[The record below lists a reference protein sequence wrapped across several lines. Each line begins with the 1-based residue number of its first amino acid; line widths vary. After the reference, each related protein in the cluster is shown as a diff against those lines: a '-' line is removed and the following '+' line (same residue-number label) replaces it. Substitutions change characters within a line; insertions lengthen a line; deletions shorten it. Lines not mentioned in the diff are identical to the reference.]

1 MAISFSFPFKKSK
14 RKQVDPTYQMYQ
26 QDYGNSL
33 QQNDEYYSQNQLPN
47 YSQNQQPVTQTENQ
61 QNNFFGFV
69 PKKDENYYKPYNF
82 ENPAL
87 LTPNEL
93 QSSQNFAG
101 GSQPIPIPKNSQNQQ
116 SNQSNSKFT
125 NQFSFSEQF
134 EDKNAKSSG
143 KMPNQNS
150 NYAHSSNQVPI
161 SNSTYFQKPSQTN
174 SMGRA
179 FGQFKDNFAD
189 NFDQDFATPVNNP
202 YNNSKVAFQ
211 TESKFNGV
219 VNNLSTPSPRNP
231 ENQFQNQANFN
242 GFNLDNTFKNNS
254 GNLAQSVNNY
264 GQNQLML
271 SDHTEP
277 DDYGDYDDIEENF
290 QKEYY
295 NPYQKKSNRSLY
307 IAAFTMLFVSAT
319 IFTFTFNSYQ
329 QKQNR
334 SAVAGVLESQ
344 STNSN
349 SNSSKSVKK
358 GVAVLDEEGYKKW
371 IEEKNNNKFSAT
383 DEDLDNDGLTN
394 GEEFLLQTN
403 PLKDKTCNDKTDVEN
418 LVALVDPSSCKA
430 MDLSSE
436 ENVKKF
442 SKFINIPKVREEFL
456 TDIQKKDATI
466 DLGDKKKSVLSVF
479 EIAAFTDLDK
489 LNPENIKQTSKLNET
504 KLTYLEM
511 VSKIG
516 KYIQL
521 YRSQDPI
528 DRNYASPVHPAVYL
542 DTALKYDVPLKYM
555 LAIARSESR
564 FGTDRFDNEGNL
576 TRPGE
581 FKNIYSLGLDDS
593 GNNHGFETWEK
604 GVEAFGKWYQR
615 FQKRGIK
622 DCSKWRIYNP
632 NGDYCA
638 KIEASANEIQTFLD
652 KK

>member
-1 MAISFSFPFKKSK
+1 
-14 RKQVDPTYQMYQ
+14 MYQ

-33 QQNDEYYSQNQLPN
+33 QQSDEYYEQNQPQS
-47 YSQNQQPVTQTENQ
+47 YSNPNQ
-61 QNNFFGFV
+61 QNPQLRQQGSSQTNNFLGFV
-69 PKKDENYYKPYNF
+69 PKQDDSYYKPYNF

-93 QSSQNFAG
+93 QSSQKFVGNF
-101 GSQPIPIPKNSQNQQ
+101 QPIPIPKNPQQQSYSQNQSQ
-116 SNQSNSKFT
+116 N
-125 NQFSFSEQF
+125 
-134 EDKNAKSSG
+134 
-143 KMPNQNS
+143 PIQNS
-150 NYAHSSNQVPI
+150 NFSSNTQFQNNIQTPNNSALLPKNHQMENSS
-161 SNSTYFQKPSQTN
+161 SN
-174 SMGRA
+174 A
-179 FGQFKDNFAD
+179 FGQFKD

-202 YNNSKVAFQ
+202 YNNSKVTFQ
-211 TESKFNGV
+211 TESKFNGIA
-219 VNNLSTPSPRNP
+219 NNLQNTQNTRINQ
-231 ENQFQNQANFN
+231 ENKFQNQANFN

-254 GNLAQSVNNY
+254 QNFAESSTNNY
-264 GQNQLML
+264 GQNQNQLML
-271 SDHTEP
+271 WDKEP
-277 DDYGDYDDIEENF
+277 DDYEDYDELEEDF

-307 IAAFTMLFVSAT
+307 ITAFVMLFVSAT

-334 SAVAGVLESQ
+334 SAVAGVLETQ
-344 STNSN
+344 SISS
-349 SNSSKSVKK
+349 SNSSSRTKK

-371 IEEKNNNKFSAT
+371 IESKNNNRFSPT

-418 LVALVDPSSCKA
+418 LVALIDPSNCKA

-489 LNPENIKQTSKLNET
+489 LNPENIKQTSKLSET

-593 GNNHGFETWEK
+593 GNNHGFENWEK

-615 FQKRGIK
+615 FQKKGVN
-622 DCSKWRIYNP
+622 DCSKWRIFNP

-638 KIEASANEIQTFLD
+638 KVEALSNEIQTFLD

>member
-1 MAISFSFPFKKSK
+1 
-14 RKQVDPTYQMYQ
+14 MYQ

-33 QQNDEYYSQNQLPN
+33 QQNGEYEEYYGQNQSQNYP
-47 YSQNQQPVTQTENQ
+47 QNQQNSEFAEQKVSNQ
-61 QNNFFGFV
+61 RKSFLGFV
-69 PKKDENYYKPYNF
+69 PKEDDNYYKPYNF

-87 LTPNEL
+87 LTPNQL
-93 QSSQNFAG
+93 QSSSQNFAG
-101 GSQPIPIPKNSQNQQ
+101 GSQSIPIPKNSQNQQ
-116 SNQSNSKFT
+116 PNQSNSKFT
-125 NQFSFSEQF
+125 NQFVFSEQF
-134 EDKNAKSSG
+134 EDKNSKSSG

-150 NYAHSSNQVPI
+150 SYSQNHNQVPI
-161 SNSTYFQKPSQTN
+161 FNSDYAQKPNQSNPINRT
-174 SMGRA
+174 
-179 FGQFKDNFAD
+179 FGQFKDNF
-189 NFDQDFATPVNNP
+189 DQDFETPINNP
-202 YNNSKVAFQ
+202 YNNSKIAFQ
-211 TESKFNGV
+211 SESKFNGV
-219 VNNLSTPSPRNP
+219 VNNLNIPNSRSLQ
-231 ENQFQNQANFN
+231 NQFQNQANFN
-242 GFNLDNTFKNNS
+242 GFNLDNTFKGNVNSNNS
-254 GNLAQSVNNY
+254 TQLSNNY
-264 GQNQLML
+264 VQNQLSNQNQLML
-271 SDHTEP
+271 WDNEP
-277 DDYGDYDDIEENF
+277 DDYADYDDFEENF

-295 NPYQKKSNRSLY
+295 NPYQKKSNRPLY
-307 IAAFTMLFVSAT
+307 ITAFTMLFVSAT

-334 SAVAGVLESQ
+334 SAVAGVLEGQ
-344 STNSN
+344 SANSN
-349 SNSSKSVKK
+349 SNSSSRSKK

-371 IEEKNNNKFSAT
+371 IQTQNNNKFSST

-418 LVALVDPSSCKA
+418 LVALIDPSNCKA

-436 ENVKKF
+436 ESVKKF

-542 DTALKYDVPLKYM
+542 DTALKYDVPLRYM

-581 FKNIYSLGLDDS
+581 FKNIYSLGLDDN

-615 FQKRGIK
+615 FQKKGVS

-638 KIEASANEIQTFLD
+638 KIENSGKEIQIFLD

>member
-1 MAISFSFPFKKSK
+1 
-14 RKQVDPTYQMYQ
+14 MYQ

-33 QQNDEYYSQNQLPN
+33 QQSDEYYEQNQPQS
-47 YSQNQQPVTQTENQ
+47 YSNPNQ
-61 QNNFFGFV
+61 QNPQLRQQGSNQTNNFLGFV
-69 PKKDENYYKPYNF
+69 PKQDDNYYKPYNF

-93 QSSQNFAG
+93 QSSQKFVGNF
-101 GSQPIPIPKNSQNQQ
+101 QPIPIPKNPQQQSYSQNQSQ
-116 SNQSNSKFT
+116 N
-125 NQFSFSEQF
+125 
-134 EDKNAKSSG
+134 
-143 KMPNQNS
+143 PIQNS
-150 NYAHSSNQVPI
+150 NFSSNTQFQNNIQTPNNSALLPKNNQMENSS
-161 SNSTYFQKPSQTN
+161 SN
-174 SMGRA
+174 A
-179 FGQFKDNFAD
+179 FGQFKD

-202 YNNSKVAFQ
+202 YNNSKVNFQ
-211 TESKFNGV
+211 TESKFNGIT
-219 VNNLSTPSPRNP
+219 NNLQNTKNTRINQ
-231 ENQFQNQANFN
+231 ENKFQNQANFN
-242 GFNLDNTFKNNS
+242 GFNVDNTFKNNS
-254 GNLAQSVNNY
+254 QNFAESSTNNY
-264 GQNQLML
+264 GQNQNQLML
-271 SDHTEP
+271 WDKEP
-277 DDYGDYDDIEENF
+277 DDYEDYDELEEDF

-307 IAAFTMLFVSAT
+307 ITAFAMLFVSAT

-334 SAVAGVLESQ
+334 SAVAGVLETQ
-344 STNSN
+344 SISS
-349 SNSSKSVKK
+349 SNSSSRPKK

-371 IEEKNNNKFSAT
+371 IESKNNNKFSPT

-418 LVALVDPSSCKA
+418 LVALIDPSNCKA

-479 EIAAFTDLDK
+479 EIATFTDLDK
-489 LNPENIKQTSKLNET
+489 LNPENIKQTSKLSET

-593 GNNHGFETWEK
+593 GNNHGFENWEK

-615 FQKRGIK
+615 FQKKGVN
-622 DCSKWRIYNP
+622 DCSKWRIFNP

-638 KIEASANEIQTFLD
+638 KVEALSNEIQTFLD